1 MADKLFK
8 RIVVILLTV
17 ITSCCVYNT
26 VIDIV
31 SPDEISIYVE
41 DVKKE
46 NH

>member
-1 MADKLFK
+1 MTDKLFK
-8 RIVVILLTV
+8 RIVVILLTI

-31 SPDEISIYVE
+31 STDEINIYIE

>member
-1 MADKLFK
+1 MTDKLFK
-8 RIVVILLTV
+8 HIVVILLTI

-26 VIDIV
+26 VIDII
-31 SPDEISIYVE
+31 SPDEINIYVE